1 MAYLRYING
10 RSNRHRNPAPWRKNL
25 LTYPGTVKWFNRDK
39 GYGFIVPDDGSPDV
53 FVHLR
58 AVERSGLHALEQGQS
73 FEFQIV
79 TRPDGRP
86 VADHL
91 RAL

>member
-10 RSNRHRNPAPWRKNL
+10 RSNRHRNPAPWGKNA
-25 LTYPGTVKWFNRDK
+25 LTYTGTVKWFNRDK

-58 AVERSGLHALEQGQS
+58 AVERSGLHAVEQGQS

-79 TRPDGRP
+79 TRPDGRS
-86 VADHL
+86 VAEHL

>member
-10 RSNRHRNPAPWRKNL
+10 RSNRHRNPTPWRKPVVAY
-25 LTYPGTVKWFNRDK
+25 TGTVKWFNRDK

-58 AVERSGLHALEQGQS
+58 AVERSGLHGLEQGQS